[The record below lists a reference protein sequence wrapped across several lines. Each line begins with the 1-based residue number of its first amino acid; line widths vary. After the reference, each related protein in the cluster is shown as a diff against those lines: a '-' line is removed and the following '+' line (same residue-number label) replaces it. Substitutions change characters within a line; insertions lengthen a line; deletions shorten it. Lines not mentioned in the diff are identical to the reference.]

1 MSTTNTSEDST
12 FDSNLTEL
20 FLSSVRPKDV
30 YDEIQKVIDIS
41 DRIYLTLIN
50 KEFEGDTSFPEIK
63 DWVEISCEDFSNDD
77 FEYSFIQYERF
88 TF

>member
-41 DRIYLTLIN
+41 Y
-50 KEFEGDTSFPEIK
+50 K
-63 DWVEISCEDFSNDD
+63 
-77 FEYSFIQYERF
+77 
-88 TF
+88 

>member
-30 YDEIQKVIDIS
+30 YDEIQKV
-41 DRIYLTLIN
+41 N
-50 KEFEGDTSFPEIK
+50 
-63 DWVEISCEDFSNDD
+63 EDHI
-77 FEYSFIQYERF
+77 IQLKNHIAELDKTIEQLMERK
-88 TF
+88 